1 MTIRIWHQ
9 SMTDLVKLP
18 QYAKTLAE
26 HAEAVCASDTVVDV
40 HGVAPGSYPANMT
53 PIEAIVNP
61 WVDKMISAQIVNNA
75 VIAQREGYDAVAIS
89 CFFDPGLREARS
101 LVDIP
106 VVSLCETSLYVGT
119 TMGGRFG
126 LIGLGPEQVF
136 VLNELASRYGA
147 TGRVAATL
155 PFSPAVTENDLESV
169 HGGGGDLVERAEAV
183 ARRAVALGA
192 DIIIPAEG
200 VLNTALMRRGVK
212 TLAGVPVMD
221 AYGTLLCY
229 AEMLARLHRFSA
241 LSVSHTGYYAG
252 PDAEGFDHFTRITA
266 EALSKNH
273 SRGESPS

>member
-1 MTIRIWHQ
+1 VTIRIWHQ
-9 SMTDLVKLP
+9 SMTDLVNLP

-26 HAEAVCASDTVVDV
+26 HAKAVCAADTVVDI

-101 LVDIP
+101 LVNIP
-106 VVSLCETSLYVGT
+106 VVSLCETSFFVGT

-136 VLNELASRYGA
+136 VLDELAVRYGA
-147 TGRVAATL
+147 TGRIAATL
-155 PFSPAVTENDLESV
+155 PLTPALTEDDLESV
-169 HGGGGDLVERAEAV
+169 HGGGGDLVERVEAV
-183 ARRAVALGA
+183 ARQAVERGA
-192 DIIIPAEG
+192 DMIIPAEG
-200 VLNTALMRRGVK
+200 VLNTALMRRGVT

-241 LSVSHTGYYAG
+241 LSVSHHGYYAG
-252 PDAEGFDHFTRITA
+252 PDAEGFDHFTQVTID
-266 EALSKNH
+266 ALSKYR
-273 SRGESPS
+273 SGG